1 MEGKLIVIEG
11 IDGAGKATQAK
22 ILKEKLESE
31 GKQVSVYSYPDYS
44 SVYGER
50 IKSFLYKKIEIKVDE
65 LFMLYLIDMVKDRH
79 KIADDIK
86 NGNYVI
92 IDRFFF
98 STIAYQS
105 AGGFSYEN
113 GKEFVKLLGMPSIDV
128 VFYINVPVDISM
140 QRKEKQKGKMD
151 VDKFESNKL
160 FLSKVS
166 TFYSKLKNESFY
178 AKKWLEIDGNKTIDE
193 ISYLIKENID

>member
-22 ILKEKLESE
+22 ILKEQLESQ
-31 GKQVSVYSYPDYS
+31 GKTVSVYSYPDYS

-50 IKSFLYKKIEIKVDE
+50 IKSFLYKKIDLKVDE
-65 LFMLYLIDMVKDRH
+65 LFMLYLIDMVKDRNR
-79 KIADDIK
+79 IIEDIK
-86 NGNYVI
+86 KGNDVL

-105 AGGFSYEN
+105 AGGFSYET
-113 GKEFVKLLGMPSIDV
+113 GKEFVKLLGMPPITV

-151 VDKFESNKL
+151 VDKFESNKM
-160 FLSKVS
+160 FLSNVSKV
-166 TFYSKLKNESFY
+166 YDQLKSENFY
-178 AKKWLEIDGNKTIDE
+178 AKKWVEIDGSKSIEE
-193 ISYLIKENID
+193 ISSLIKENMD

>member
-1 MEGKLIVIEG
+1 MEGKIIVIEG

-22 ILKEKLESE
+22 LLKEALEKE
-31 GKQVSVYSYPDYS
+31 GKEVSIYSYPDYS

-50 IKSFLYKKIEIKVDE
+50 IKSFLYKKINLKVDE
-65 LFMLYLIDMVKDRH
+65 LFMLYIIDMVKD
-79 KIADDIK
+79 KSNILEAVK
-86 NGNYVI
+86 NGSYVI

-113 GKEFVKLLGMPSIDV
+113 GKEIVKLLDMPLVDK

-151 VDKFESNKL
+151 VDKFESNKN

-166 TFYSKLKNESFY
+166 TFYSKLKNERFY
-178 AKKWLEIDGNKTIDE
+178 AKSWEEIDGNKSIEE
-193 ISYLIKENID
+193 ISYLIKKGLD

>member
-1 MEGKLIVIEG
+1 MEGKIIVIEG

-22 ILKEKLESE
+22 LLKEALEKE
-31 GKQVSVYSYPDYS
+31 GKEVSIYSYPDYS

-50 IKSFLYKKIEIKVDE
+50 IKSFLYKKINLKVDE
-65 LFMLYLIDMVKDRH
+65 LFMLYIIDMVKDRSS
-79 KIADDIK
+79 IIEAVN

-113 GKEFVKLLGMPSIDV
+113 GKEIVKLLEMPVVDK

-151 VDKFESNKL
+151 VDKFESNKK

-166 TFYSKLKNESFY
+166 TFYDKLKNEGFY
-178 AKKWLEIDGNKTIDE
+178 AKSWEEIDGNKSIEE
-193 ISYLIKENID
+193 ISYLIKKGLD

>member
-1 MEGKLIVIEG
+1 MEGKIIVIEG

-22 ILKEKLESE
+22 ILKETLERE
-31 GKQVSVYSYPDYS
+31 KKKVSVYSYPDYL

-50 IKSFLYKKIEIKVDE
+50 IKSFLYKKINLNVDE
-65 LFMLYLIDMVKDRH
+65 LFMLYIIDMVKDRSN
-79 KIADDIK
+79 IIEAVK

-113 GKEFVKLLGMPSIDV
+113 GKEIIRLLDMPVVDE

-151 VDKFESNKL
+151 VDKFESNKK
-160 FLSKVS
+160 FLSNVS
-166 TFYSKLKNESFY
+166 AFYDKLKNEGFY
-178 AKKWLEIDGNKTIDE
+178 AKSWKEIDGNKSIEE
-193 ISYLIKENID
+193 ISYLIKKDLN

>member
-1 MEGKLIVIEG
+1 MEGKIIVIEG
-11 IDGAGKATQAK
+11 IDGAGKATQTQL
-22 ILKEKLESE
+22 LKEALEKE
-31 GKQVSVYSYPDYS
+31 GKKVSIYSYPDYS

-50 IKSFLYKKIEIKVDE
+50 IKSFLYKKINLKVDE
-65 LFMLYLIDMVKDRH
+65 LFMLYIIDMVKDRS
-79 KIADDIK
+79 KIIEAV
-86 NGNYVI
+86 NAGNYVI

-113 GKEFVKLLGMPSIDV
+113 GKEIVKLLDMPTVDK
-128 VFYINVPVDISM
+128 VFYINVPVDVSM

-151 VDKFESNKL
+151 VDKFESNKN

-166 TFYSKLKNESFY
+166 TFYAKLKNEGFY
-178 AKKWLEIDGNKTIDE
+178 AKAWQEIDGRKSIEE
-193 ISYLIKENID
+193 ISYLIKESFH

>member
-1 MEGKLIVIEG
+1 MEGKIIVIEG

-22 ILKEKLESE
+22 LLKEALEKE
-31 GKQVSVYSYPDYS
+31 GKEVSIYSYPDYS

-50 IKSFLYKKIEIKVDE
+50 IKSFLYKKINLKVDE
-65 LFMLYLIDMVKDRH
+65 LFMLYIIDMVKDRSS
-79 KIADDIK
+79 IIEAVN

-113 GKEFVKLLGMPSIDV
+113 GKEIVKLLEMPVVDK

-151 VDKFESNKL
+151 VDKFESNKK

-166 TFYSKLKNESFY
+166 TFYDRLKNEGFY
-178 AKKWLEIDGNKTIDE
+178 AKSWEEIDGNKSIEE
-193 ISYLIKENID
+193 ISYLIKKGLD

>member
-22 ILKEKLESE
+22 ILKEQLESQ
-31 GKQVSVYSYPDYS
+31 GKTVSVYSYPDYS

-50 IKSFLYKKIEIKVDE
+50 IKSFLYKKIDLKVDE
-65 LFMLYLIDMVKDRH
+65 LFMLYLIDMVKDRNS
-79 KIADDIK
+79 IIEDIK
-86 NGNYVI
+86 KGNDVL

-105 AGGFSYEN
+105 AGGFSYET
-113 GKEFVKLLGMPSIDV
+113 GKELVKLLGMPPITV

-151 VDKFESNKL
+151 VDKFESNKM
-160 FLSKVS
+160 FLSNVSKV
-166 TFYSKLKNESFY
+166 YDQLKSENFY
-178 AKKWLEIDGNKTIDE
+178 AKKWVEIDGSKSIEE
-193 ISYLIKENID
+193 ISSLIKENMD

>member
-1 MEGKLIVIEG
+1 MEGKIIVIEG
-11 IDGAGKATQAK
+11 IDGAGKATQSRL
-22 ILKEKLESE
+22 LKETLEKE
-31 GKQVSVYSYPDYS
+31 KKNVSMYSYPDYPS
-44 SVYGER
+44 IYGER
-50 IKSFLYKKIEIKVDE
+50 IKSFLYKKINLKVDE
-65 LFMLYLIDMVKDRH
+65 LFMLYIIDMVKD
-79 KIADDIK
+79 KSNILEAVK

-113 GKEFVKLLGMPSIDV
+113 GKEIVKLLDMPLVDK

-151 VDKFESNKL
+151 VDKFESNKN

-166 TFYSKLKNESFY
+166 TFYSKLKNERFY
-178 AKKWLEIDGNKTIDE
+178 AKSWEEIDGNKSIEE
-193 ISYLIKENID
+193 ISYLIKKGLD

>member
-1 MEGKLIVIEG
+1 MEGKIIVIEG

-22 ILKEKLESE
+22 LLKETLEKE
-31 GKQVSVYSYPDYS
+31 GKKVSMYSYPDYS

-50 IKSFLYKKIEIKVDE
+50 IKSFLYKKINLKVDE
-65 LFMLYLIDMVKDRH
+65 LFMLYIIDMVKDRSS
-79 KIADDIK
+79 IIEAVK
-86 NGNYVI
+86 NGSYVI

-113 GKEFVKLLGMPSIDV
+113 GKEIVKLLDMPAVDK

-140 QRKEKQKGKMD
+140 QRKEKQKGKVD
-151 VDKFESNKL
+151 VDKCESNKN

-166 TFYSKLKNESFY
+166 TFYYKLKNEGFY
-178 AKKWLEIDGNKTIDE
+178 AKFWEEIDGNKSIEE
-193 ISYLIKENID
+193 ISYLIKKDFD